1 MAETIVP
8 KRTYVYVWIALMILT
23 AVTAGVS
30 RVNLGDW
37 SAAVA
42 MAIACTKAALVAMF
56 FMHLRY
62 EHSKIVL
69 VWAVAGV
76 FWLGILFFLSMADYL
91 TRNVLNVPGK

>member
-1 MAETIVP
+1 MSETIVR
-8 KRTYVYVWIALMILT
+8 KRIYVYVWLALMILT
-23 AVTAGVS
+23 AVTAGIS

-62 EHSKIVL
+62 EHSKIVW

-76 FWLGILFFLSMADYL
+76 FWLALLFFLSLADYL
-91 TRNVLNVPGK
+91 TRNVINVPGR